1 MIPRHR
7 SQGTCAIRKGTALK
21 ILITGGS
28 GFIAEYFH
36 RDLSALGHELV
47 NLDLIEPK
55 GPQAQMPH
63 ILGDIRDPKA
73 LDQAMEGVDLVVN
86 LAAAHHDFG
95 IAHDTYYSVNEHGSQ
110 MVCEAMDRAGIKEV
124 IFYSTVAVYGDAPT
138 PHEETAPTAPNSPYG
153 GSKLKGEGVFQRWVE
168 QGDGRRALVIRPT
181 VTFGV
186 HNFANMYSLI
196 RQIDSGKYFRFGE
209 GTNIKSLSY
218 VENIVDATLFLKGL
232 QNNKPTRH
240 IENFE
245 IFNFIDKPDM
255 TSTQISNTVSE
266 CLGKKPA
273 PAMPYALG
281 MAMGVPFD
289 AVIAMT
295 GKNLPISTARIRKMF
310 KTETKF
316 EADKLHSAGYTP
328 KVPLK
333 EGINRMVQWYVSSG
347 KNENAEWHQPPAE
360 PVMMS

>member
-1 MIPRHR
+1 M
-7 SQGTCAIRKGTALK
+7 K

-28 GFIAEYFH
+28 GFIGAYFH
-36 RDLSALGHELV
+36 RDLAALGHELV
-47 NLDLIEPK
+47 TIDLIDPAPGSLASQSTFVK
-55 GPQAQMPH
+55 
-63 ILGDIRDPKA
+63 GDIRDPKA
-73 LDQAMEGVDLVVN
+73 LDRAMDGVDMVVN

-110 MVCEAMDRAGIKEV
+110 MVCEAMDRAGIKDLV
-124 IFYSTVAVYGDAPT
+124 FYSTVAVYGDAQT

-153 GSKLKGEGVFQRWVE
+153 GSKLKGEEVFNRWVD
-168 QGDGRRALVIRPT
+168 QGDGRNALIIRPT

-196 RQIDSGKYFRFGE
+196 RQIHSGKYARFGP

-232 QNNKPTRH
+232 HGEKPNRE
-240 IENFE
+240 IGSFE
-245 IFNFIDKPDM
+245 IFNFIDKPDL
-255 TSTQISNTVSE
+255 TSTQISNVVSE

-273 PAMPYALG
+273 PAMPYAVGMLLG
-281 MAMGVPFD
+281 LPFD
-289 AVIAMT
+289 VIIKIT
-295 GKNLPISTARIRKMF
+295 GKNLPISTARVKKMF

-316 EADKLHSAGYTP
+316 EADKLLNVGYQP

-333 EGINRMVQWYVSSG
+333 EGIDRMVQWYRESG
-347 KNENAEWHQPPAE
+347 KDENAQWHQPPAE
-360 PVMMS
+360 PVMS

>member
-1 MIPRHR
+1 M
-7 SQGTCAIRKGTALK
+7 K

-28 GFIAEYFH
+28 GFIAGYFH

-47 NLDLIEPK
+47 NLDLVEPS
-55 GPQAQMPH
+55 GPQAGMAYVK
-63 ILGDIRDPKA
+63 GDIRDPKA
-73 LDQAMEGVDLVVN
+73 LDRAMEGVDMVVN

-95 IAHDTYYSVNEHGSQ
+95 IEHDTYYSVNEHGSQ
-110 MVCEAMDRAGIKEV
+110 QVCDAMDRAGIRDA

-153 GSKLKGEGVFQRWVE
+153 GSKLKGEGVFRRWAE
-168 QGDGRRALVIRPT
+168 KGDGRRALVIRPT

-196 RQIDSGKYFRFGE
+196 RQIDSGKYFRFGA

-232 QNNKPTRH
+232 NEAKPNRD
-240 IENFE
+240 IGDFE
-245 IFNFIDKPDM
+245 IFNYIDKPDL
-255 TSTQISNTVSE
+255 TSTEISNTVSA
-266 CLGKKPA
+266 CLSRKPA
-273 PAMPYALG
+273 PGVPYALG
-281 MAMGVPFD
+281 MMMGLPFD
-289 AVIAMT
+289 VVIKLT
-295 GKNLPISTARIRKMF
+295 GKNLPISTARVKKMF

-316 EADKLHSAGYTP
+316 EADKLLGVGYTP

-333 EGINRMVQWYVSSG
+333 EGIDRMVKWYSAGGKDEDAQW
-347 KNENAEWHQPPAE
+347 NQPPAQA
-360 PVMMS
+360 VMS